1 MFVVCFCSAADSL
14 FRSLS
19 NSFVYLSLY
28 IVYVNPHIGK
38 HILHA
43 FKCRLFRTHFDEC
56 TVGDGVLDISILGL
70 RLPAGR
76 QGCRPPRI
84 EQPCIHCRAL
94 TVPPRRYSHGNA
106 LSEIIMSISS
116 FVQRVNVF
124 TSPNFDESHKKIFF
138 LACESM
144 TFRRAVSS
152 SDTSLTVPVS
162 DMA

>member
-1 MFVVCFCSAADSL
+1 MFSRRQPFQIPFKFL
-14 FRSLS
+14 
-19 NSFVYLSLY
+19 LY

-43 FKCRLFRTHFDEC
+43 FKCRFFRTHFDEC
-56 TVGDGVLDISILGL
+56 TVGDADPYELNNHAFTV
-70 RLPAGR
+70 GR
-76 QGCRPPRI
+76 S
-84 EQPCIHCRAL
+84 L
-94 TVPPRRYSHGNA
+94 LSPRRYSHGNA

-152 SDTSLTVPVS
+152 SDTSLTMPVS